1 MALKHHTGLEPPCF
15 STFVYKKSS
24 FRLGLWKMELWSH
37 CVRTEPVNLGLWDP
51 YGVRGCV
58 FLYFKNPLP

>member
-1 MALKHHTGLEPPCF
+1 MEDGVVE
-15 STFVYKKSS
+15 S
-24 FRLGLWKMELWSH
+24 F

-58 FLYFKNPLP
+58 FLYFKNPLL